1 MMAMT
6 RSAARTEV
14 GQAGRLVALDGWRG
28 ISILLVLATHLLPLR
43 LLGHLDYVTGAAGM
57 AVFFCLS
64 GFLISEFLYTNPH
77 LGAFLIRRICRIVP
91 LAWLYLVCVWCLYD
105 PSLADLLANF
115 LFVANLPPQRLL
127 PAAAHFWSLCQEM
140 QFYFVAALSFF
151 LLRARFVY
159 VLALIALIVIGL
171 RIHDGIHASSITYY
185 RLDEILAGCLLSAC
199 LRSRKQG
206 EIRRWLSR
214 LPLAV
219 PIVLFLASCLMQ
231 AGWFNYLRAPLCA
244 LLVGATLFQPD
255 SVLVKA
261 LGARWLVYTAGVSYA
276 LYVWHP
282 LLADTWL
289 GQGDLLTKYA
299 KRPLLL
305 LVLFMLAH
313 LSTRYYERWWIDLG
327 RRLERRTRGV
337 APGTSTV

>member
-1 MMAMT
+1 MT
-6 RSAARTEV
+6 RSIGSTEL
-14 GQAGRLVALDGWRG
+14 GQAGRLQALDGWRG

-43 LLGHLDYVTGAAGM
+43 LMGHLDYVTGSAGM

-64 GFLISEFLYTNPH
+64 GFLISEFLHAKPH
-77 LGAFLIRRICRIVP
+77 LGAFMIRRICRIVP
-91 LAWLYLVCVWCLYD
+91 LAWLYLVCVWVLYQPALGD
-105 PSLADLLANF
+105 MAANF

-151 LLRARFVY
+151 FLRARFVY
-159 VLALIALIVIGL
+159 VLAFIGLVVIGL
-171 RIHDGIHASSITYY
+171 RIHDGVHASSITYY
-185 RLDEILAGCLLSAC
+185 RLDEILAGCLLSAA
-199 LRSRKQG
+199 LRSPKQG
-206 EIRRWLSR
+206 EIKRWLAQV
-214 LPLAV
+214 PLVV

-244 LLVGATLFQPD
+244 LLVGATLMQPD

-261 LGARWLVYTAGVSYA
+261 LGARWLVYVAGISYA

-289 GQGDLLTKYA
+289 GQGDLITKYA

-305 LVLFMLAH
+305 LVLFVLAH
-313 LSTRYYERWWIDLG
+313 LSTKYYERWWMDLG
-327 RRLERRTRGV
+327 RKLERRTRRV
-337 APGTSTV
+337 EPGTSTV